1 MGTHELPPPT
11 YAHRRT
17 CSFVRDL
24 LAASSVLQ
32 AYLLGAATSE
42 LALMQQASRERR
54 VRLEAVKQH
63 LRYLRVPPFL
73 KDQILEYYDMVV
85 IRKQMQEVDVLSSMP
100 SSLKVLPQN
109 ATSRQLTI
117 APYLLPP
124 ALLQAAS
131 CYTHSSHP
139 ARGWCFPPP
148 PSIDRQTDR

>member
-11 YAHRRT
+11 HAHTRT

-100 SSLKVLPQN
+100 SSLKVLPRTQPVGSSRSPP
-109 ATSRQLTI
+109 TS
-117 APYLLPP
+117 YLLLCFKLPHATRTP
-124 ALLQAAS
+124 LILLADGAS
-131 CYTHSSHP
+131 HL
-139 ARGWCFPPP
+139 PPP
-148 PSIDRQTDR
+148 